1 MKSALCAEAARLLR
15 PDNAKPLF
23 PFPPPSSSAFRRF
36 IQLQCFNVNGSSSA
50 RSARATAQTVTCPWG
65 NGRAQPFQSKHFC
78 CNVADSQ
85 KESEAGDV
93 LFHMVTCRSAGRL
106 GRWQDRRGGRI
117 RNIGRHSPRNHGRFR
132 GSLVWENIGI
142 SLKDVY
148 PLLFSIWGAAALP
161 CATGGAEAIM
171 LPCL

>member
-1 MKSALCAEAARLLR
+1 MKSALCAEAASLLR

-117 RNIGRHSPRNHGRFR
+117 RNIGRHSPRTGAFVVRWSGRTSVFPLKMCTR
-132 GSLVWENIGI
+132 SCSRSGAQPHYLVQ
-142 SLKDVY
+142 L
-148 PLLFSIWGAAALP
+148 
-161 CATGGAEAIM
+161 AE
-171 LPCL
+171 PRQ